1 MPLFSSFIWF
11 STPKAHMKH
20 LGHFTK
26 KKKKKKACAWVPT
39 QNKEIRVSGREAQA
53 AAFLDVSLSGFR
65 CSIMNENHC
74 CRYMV
79 VSCLLEGPAT
89 LGPPEGMSHE
99 DSQSTPGQRIRIRTL
114 VRVPEGLH
122 THLAFEKYW
131 NNQWLSTLTACK
143 HQSRSF

>member
-1 MPLFSSFIWF
+1 MLLYYLWINASFLLFYLVFNPK
-11 STPKAHMKH
+11 STYETSWT
-20 LGHFTK
+20 LYK

-131 NNQWLSTLTACK
+131 NNQ
-143 HQSRSF
+143 